1 MLPFPLKMCYVH
13 FASFTLLK
21 QGCVWNSIYILQSR
35 YVIQC
40 VWNWMYHLTNLRS
53 CFLIK
58 PKVVLKFILSLVCPG
73 TCGATVQMYE
83 RLQWVFD
90 SAVQTDRQMPPLVW
104 MFDSD
109 PPQSSAV
116 RPIEH
121 SNNIQLWEILG
132 KKQMLLCK
140 GDQMSQWITS
150 V

>member
-1 MLPFPLKMCYVH
+1 M
-13 FASFTLLK
+13 
-21 QGCVWNSIYILQSR
+21 
-35 YVIQC
+35 
-40 VWNWMYHLTNLRS
+40 
-53 CFLIK
+53 
-58 PKVVLKFILSLVCPG
+58 
-73 TCGATVQMYE
+73 QMYE

-140 GDQMSQWITS
+140 GDHMSQ
-150 V
+150 